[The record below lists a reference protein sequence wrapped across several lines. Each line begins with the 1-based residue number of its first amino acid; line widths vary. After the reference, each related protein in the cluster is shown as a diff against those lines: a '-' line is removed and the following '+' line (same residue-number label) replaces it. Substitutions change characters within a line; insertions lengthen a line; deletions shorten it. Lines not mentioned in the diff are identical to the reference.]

1 MAGGVAL
8 LDICDVSHTGYAA
21 QAQIGLIA
29 AVKRTG
35 EVAIDGFAL
44 EQ

>member
-8 LDICDVSHTGYAA
+8 VDFAQVSHTGYAA

-29 AVKRTG
+29 AVERTG